1 MTIMEKETKIWEY
14 RISKEEFQAL
24 EKCNSE
30 TRYTYTVKRIIDA
43 EVLWTIVDEEDHLV
57 IQTDG
62 NKKLLPVW
70 SSKEYAQVFC
80 VKGENNYKYS
90 AITSE
95 KGTRLPFRASAPCFN
110 GQPTLSI
117 SAPTTDFIHSTPRQ
131 ENVCL
136 PTTNK
141 IKKVSM
147 PVIRIGKGESG
158 SGLISVE

>member
-95 KGTRLPFRASAPCFN
+95 TFEDSVMEDIRQNDILINVFPTKKEPFGKIVDSNTFVEE
-110 GQPTLSI
+110 I
-117 SAPTTDFIHSTPRQ
+117 
-131 ENVCL
+131 
-136 PTTNK
+136 NK
-141 IKKVSM
+141 
-147 PVIRIGKGESG
+147 
-158 SGLISVE
+158 LIEEYFG

>member
-1 MTIMEKETKIWEY
+1 MGDLQRLVRDYLDRYPEWAGEIQPTHGQLHRVYIRGHFFRTSCLQRDYLFDGKFAGEY
-14 RISKEEFQAL
+14 YGWVHGTGDWHGSIRRQ
-24 EKCNSE
+24 
-30 TRYTYTVKRIIDA
+30 
-43 EVLWTIVDEEDHLV
+43 
-57 IQTDG
+57 G
-62 NKKLLPVW
+62 N
-70 SSKEYAQVFC
+70 
-80 VKGENNYKYS
+80 S

-110 GQPTLSI
+110 EQPTLSI

-147 PVIRIGKGESG
+147 PVIRIGKGNLDRDLFQWSELPVSQA
-158 SGLISVE
+158 

>member
-1 MTIMEKETKIWEY
+1 MTIMEKETKIRELW
-14 RISKEEFQAL
+14 ISNEEFQAL

-30 TRYTYTVKRIIDA
+30 IRYTYTIKRIADA
-43 EVLWTIVDEEDHLV
+43 EALWYILDEDGYLV

-95 KGTRLPFRASAPCFN
+95 TFQDSVIDYIKQN
-110 GQPTLSI
+110 GILINVFPTKKEPLG
-117 SAPTTDFIHSTPRQ
+117 
-131 ENVCL
+131 
-136 PTTNK
+136 K
-141 IKKVSM
+141 IVDLKTFVEE
-147 PVIRIGKGESG
+147 INYLAEDYYGEIDYFT
-158 SGLISVE
+158 L

>member
-1 MTIMEKETKIWEY
+1 MEKETKIWEY

-95 KGTRLPFRASAPCFN
+95 TFEDSVMEDIRQNDILINVFPTKKEPFGKIVDSNTFVEE
-110 GQPTLSI
+110 I
-117 SAPTTDFIHSTPRQ
+117 
-131 ENVCL
+131 
-136 PTTNK
+136 NK
-141 IKKVSM
+141 
-147 PVIRIGKGESG
+147 
-158 SGLISVE
+158 LIEEYFG

>member
-1 MTIMEKETKIWEY
+1 MTIMEKETKIRELW
-14 RISKEEFQAL
+14 ISNEEFQAL

-30 TRYTYTVKRIIDA
+30 IRYTYTIKRIADA
-43 EVLWTIVDEEDHLV
+43 EALWYILDEDGYLI

-95 KGTRLPFRASAPCFN
+95 TFQDSVIDYIKQN
-110 GQPTLSI
+110 GILINVFPTKKEPLG
-117 SAPTTDFIHSTPRQ
+117 
-131 ENVCL
+131 
-136 PTTNK
+136 K
-141 IKKVSM
+141 IVDLKTFVEE
-147 PVIRIGKGESG
+147 INYLAEDYYGEIDYFT
-158 SGLISVE
+158 L

>member
-1 MTIMEKETKIWEY
+1 MEKETKIRELW
-14 RISKEEFQAL
+14 ISKEEFQAL

-30 TRYTYTVKRIIDA
+30 IRYTYTIKRIADA
-43 EVLWTIVDEEDHLV
+43 EALWYILDEDGYLV

-95 KGTRLPFRASAPCFN
+95 TFQDSVIDYIKQN
-110 GQPTLSI
+110 GILINVFPTKKEPLG
-117 SAPTTDFIHSTPRQ
+117 
-131 ENVCL
+131 
-136 PTTNK
+136 K
-141 IKKVSM
+141 IVDLKTFVEE
-147 PVIRIGKGESG
+147 INYLAEDYYGEIDYFT
-158 SGLISVE
+158 L